1 MPGTDGH
8 SRLMAADEEAALAAL
23 RHHRAAKFDPVV
35 ARHSGRVV
43 KLMRDGALVDF
54 ASVVD
59 AVDCALTIQ
68 PAAITGQP
76 AMVLRIGM
84 NLGDIILRGEDVYG
98 DGVNIAARLKPLAA
112 PGASA
117 CRRWCKRSSAT
128 VAGLP
133 SPTKAG
139 SR

>member
-23 RHHRAAKFDPVV
+23 DHHRAAEFDPVV

-43 KLMRDGALVDF
+43 KLMGDGALVDF

-59 AVDCALTIQ
+59 AVDCALTFQ

-76 AMVLRIGM
+76 ASVLRIGI

-112 PGASA
+112 PGGICVSSVVQKII
-117 CRRWCKRSSAT
+117 RVSSTGSGKR
-128 VAGLP
+128 GP
-133 SPTKAG
+133 
-139 SR
+139 

>member
-1 MPGTDGH
+1 MEPAGQDVSSRQRHCTVAHPRPKITLRKTVRQVRRRAAILMPGTDGH

-35 ARHSGRVV
+35 ARHSGRFV

-84 NLGDIILRGEDVYG
+84 NLGDIILRGED
-98 DGVNIAARLKPLAA
+98 
-112 PGASA
+112 ST
-117 CRRWCKRSSAT
+117 AT
-128 VAGLP
+128 G
-133 SPTKAG
+133 
-139 SR
+139 